1 MIGDLVRSGGF
12 IWYWFINGLFHLC
25 DGDVEVYGYG
35 LWVASVWDIAE
46 IGWWWGWKEDFL

>member
-1 MIGDLVRSGGF
+1 
-12 IWYWFINGLFHLC
+12 LC